1 MNNLKISAKLA
12 GGFLAV
18 VAIIIAMSG
27 VTLWNIQQIERADVA
42 AEHSK
47 AAAGA
52 ALNSRMSLARL
63 ENSWRGY
70 LLTADE
76 YYLGRVAAHETNL
89 RAGIDQLRAMKQD
102 SPQALARLDG
112 VVASLETY
120 RAQVIEAGKK
130 LVADPESRHRAVQM
144 VGQGGLADRLMA
156 PIEDGLD
163 AEIEEDIQ
171 LNTAASDSL
180 HAAVAQS
187 EIVLWT
193 GLVVSALLA
202 AALGWLLTRLIA
214 TPIRNLTQVM
224 GRLAEGNNAVEV
236 PSTDRKDEI
245 GQIAKAVQVFKDAAL
260 DKLRVEAQAVE
271 LREGAEADRSRT
283 EAEKAREAKED
294 HIAVSAL
301 AAGLASLANGDLTY
315 RIEATFAPKTQ
326 QLKDDFNQ
334 AIGQL
339 QETMATIS
347 GAIGAMKTGTG
358 EISQAADDLSRR
370 TEQQAASLEETAAA
384 LDQIT
389 STVKKTAEGARQAAQ
404 VSGEARSGAEKSGAV
419 VREAVSAMDQI
430 EKSSEQIS
438 RIIGV
443 IDEIAFQTN
452 LLALNAGVEAA
463 RAGEAGRGF
472 AVVAQEVRAL
482 AQRSAEAAKEIK
494 SLISTSTEQVNQGVG
509 LVGQTGEVLDLIA
522 RQVTEMSEL
531 VTKIAESAQ
540 EQSTGL
546 AEVNTA
552 VNQMDQVTQQ
562 NAAMVEQSTAASHSL
577 AREAD
582 ELARLVARFK
592 VGGAPAQ
599 PASRAEASRPQ
610 AKPVVQLKN
619 SGGRGQQAV
628 AAAPAAH
635 ADEDGWESF

>member
-12 GGFLAV
+12 LAFLAV
-18 VAIIIAMSG
+18 VAIIVAMSG
-27 VTLWNIQQIERADVA
+27 ATLWNIQRIDEADIA

-52 ALNSRMSLARL
+52 ALNARYSLSRM

-70 LLTADE
+70 LLTSNE
-76 YYLGRVAAHETNL
+76 YYLGRVDTHEGNL
-89 RAGIDQLRAMKQD
+89 RAGIENLRKLKQD
-102 SPQALARLDG
+102 SPEALTRLDG
-112 VVASLETY
+112 VVAALDAY
-120 RAQVIEAGKK
+120 RAQIIEEGKR
-130 LVADPESRHRAVQM
+130 LVADPLNRFMAVQM
-144 VGQGGLADRLMA
+144 IGQGGIADQMIA

-163 AEIEEDIQ
+163 AEVEEDIRINTQASAQ
-171 LNTAASDSL
+171 LN
-180 HAAVAQS
+180 AAVHQTQ
-187 EIVLWT
+187 VVQWT
-193 GLVVSALLA
+193 GLVVSGLLA
-202 AALGWLLTRLIA
+202 AALGWLLTRMIA
-214 TPIRNLTQVM
+214 TPIRSLTAVM
-224 GRLAEGNNAVEV
+224 GRLAEGDNAVEV
-236 PSTDRKDEI
+236 PSVERKDEV
-245 GQIAKAVQVFKDAAL
+245 GQIARAVQVFKDAAIE
-260 DKLRVEAQAVE
+260 KLRVEAQAVE
-271 LREGAEADRSRT
+271 LREGAEADRNRT
-283 EAEKAREAKED
+283 EAEKAREARED
-294 HIAVSAL
+294 HVAVSAL
-301 AAGLASLANGDLTY
+301 AAGLASLANGDLTH
-315 RIEATFAPKTQ
+315 RIEVAFAPKTQ

-334 AIGQL
+334 AMAQL

-347 GAIGAMKTGTG
+347 GAVGAMKTGTG

-389 STVKKTAEGARQAAQ
+389 TTVKKTAEGARQAAR

-430 EKSSEQIS
+430 EKSSEQIG

-509 LVGQTGEVLDLIA
+509 LVGQTGEVLELIA
-522 RQVTEMSEL
+522 RQVTEMSDL
-531 VTKIAESAQ
+531 VGKIAESAQ

-582 ELARLVARFK
+582 ELARLIARFK
-592 VGGAPAQ
+592 LGNAPVQ
-599 PASRAEASRPQ
+599 IASRAETARPQ
-610 AKPVVQLKN
+610 ARPVVQMKTA
-619 SGGRGQQAV
+619 GGRGQQAAV
-628 AAAPAAH
+628 AMAAAQP
-635 ADEDGWESF
+635 DEDGWESF